1 MSLAAASL
9 PLDIKCV
16 NWVTKALFWAFG
28 AMTLVSLGLWL
39 AQHPAWTVGRIT
51 VVGEVAHQNEV
62 TFRSHIASQLR
73 GSFLTLDLQQVKT
86 VSKPALMAY
95 SGIACTRSRK
105 VTPGCI

>member
-39 AQHPAWTVGRIT
+39 AQHPAWW
-51 VVGEVAHQNEV
+51 
-62 TFRSHIASQLR
+62 
-73 GSFLTLDLQQVKT
+73 
-86 VSKPALMAY
+86 
-95 SGIACTRSRK
+95 
-105 VTPGCI
+105 